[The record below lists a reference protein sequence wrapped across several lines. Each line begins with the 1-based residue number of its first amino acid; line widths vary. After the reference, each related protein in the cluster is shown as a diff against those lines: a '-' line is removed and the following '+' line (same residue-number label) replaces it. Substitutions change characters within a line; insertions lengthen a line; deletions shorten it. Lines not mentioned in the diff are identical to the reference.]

1 MENNEVM
8 VTEMMPEEEFVE
20 TNSNGVIGFIVGL
33 VLGGTGVAFGKLIK
47 NKSVAFG
54 KLIKNEIKNFRAKR
68 AAKKAEA
75 AAETKNNDVE
85 VEE

>member
-20 TNSNGVIGFIVGL
+20 TNSNGVIGFIAGL
-33 VLGGTGVAFGKLIK
+33 VLGGTGVALGKLIR
-47 NKSVAFG
+47 NK
-54 KLIKNEIKNFRAKR
+54 IKDFRAKR

>member
-8 VTEMMPEEEFVE
+8 VTEMMPEEGFVE
-20 TNSNGVIGFIVGL
+20 SNSNGVIGFIAGL

-47 NKSVAFG
+47 NKISDV
-54 KLIKNEIKNFRAKR
+54 RAKR

-75 AAETKNNDVE
+75 AEEKPENVE
-85 VEE
+85 VK